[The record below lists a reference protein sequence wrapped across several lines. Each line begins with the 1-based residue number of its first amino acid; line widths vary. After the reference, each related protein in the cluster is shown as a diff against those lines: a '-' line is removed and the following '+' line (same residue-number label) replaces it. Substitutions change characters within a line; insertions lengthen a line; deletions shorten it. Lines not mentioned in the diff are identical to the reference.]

1 MKKKGK
7 MLIMKI
13 FCVIL
18 SSVFL
23 ISCATSYQAQ
33 PLSFK
38 APSSYPNSQNIS
50 GATVGAKAFTDAG
63 EAQETFGFDIR
74 GAGLLPVQVVFDNQG
89 KHSLEINSSQ
99 TFLEDNEGNLWPIL
113 ASNIAYERATKY
125 AQTKEIFK
133 VGAYHGFLGAIA
145 GATIGAAI
153 GIVTGQDVA
162 EMTGRGAA
170 LGAAGG
176 AVIGGAKGY
185 DANEAHSKIIDDL
198 KQKSLQSKPIEPST
212 LAYGIIF
219 FPGEAKSAKQVRIQ
233 IIEKDTG
240 AAQVLILKF

>member
-1 MKKKGK
+1 MVMKKKTVITK
-7 MLIMKI
+7 F
-13 FCVIL
+13 FCVML

-33 PLSFK
+33 PLPFK
-38 APSSYPNSQNIS
+38 APSAYPNAQNIA
-50 GATVGAKAFTDAG
+50 GATVGAKAYADAE
-63 EAQETFGFDIR
+63 EAKGTFGFDIR
-74 GAGLLPVQVVFDNQG
+74 AAGMLPVQVVFDNQG
-89 KHSLEINSSQ
+89 KHSLEVNSSQ
-99 TFLEDNEGNLWPIL
+99 TFLEDNEGNLWPVL

-133 VGAYHGFLGAIA
+133 EGAYHGFLGAIA

-162 EMTGRGAA
+162 KMTGKGATIGAA
-170 LGAAGG
+170 SG

-185 DANEAHSKIIDDL
+185 DAREAQNKIIDDL
-198 KQKSLQSKPIEPST
+198 KQKSLQSKPIEPNN

-219 FPGEAKSAKQVRIQ
+219 FPGEAKSAKQLRMQVV
-233 IIEKDTG
+233 EKDTG
-240 AAQVLILKF
+240 AMHVLIMKF